1 MKLYAT
7 MISLALCFLSA
18 SSYGDPLKVVFLG
31 ESSSQDDVWLYRV
44 ECMRKAASEIGADF
58 RVDFAQG
65 DYQRHAQLIKD
76 AVAQGAEAIISP
88 FWDNIPYQEAVTE
101 AMQHGVFLYGML
113 GMEPMHLL
121 SEDLSASF
129 GYVNVDWN
137 AFGRQLAAIAVDWAQ
152 DGDQVLW
159 PTEAM
164 NSSYTLD
171 AIAGFHKYFSDL
183 GMLIHME
190 TIEVGFEAETATST
204 IKKHLE
210 NNKKVAIIATSGAIA
225 IKAANRA
232 VKELK
237 LAPEAIALIGQVVCP
252 DSVQGVR
259 EGFMPSGVNLELTDS
274 SYYAIL
280 DAFAAVKLGA
290 ARPHRSV
297 GLTQVTKSN
306 LEAVVPKAIIDGSA
320 RDRY

>member
-1 MKLYAT
+1 
-7 MISLALCFLSA
+7 
-18 SSYGDPLKVVFLG
+18 
-31 ESSSQDDVWLYRV
+31 
-44 ECMRKAASEIGADF
+44 MRKAANEIGADF
-58 RVDFAQG
+58 HVDFAQG

-76 AVAQGAEAIISP
+76 VVAQGAEAIISP
-88 FWDNIPYQEAVTE
+88 FWDSIPYQEAIIE
-101 AMQHGVFLYGML
+101 AMQDGVFLYGML

-121 SEDLSASF
+121 SEDLSAGF

-137 AFGRQLAAIAVDWAQ
+137 AFGKQLAAIAVDWAQ

-159 PTEAM
+159 PTETM

-171 AIAGFHKYFSDL
+171 AIAGFRNYFSEQ
-183 GMLIHME
+183 GILIHME
-190 TIEVGFEAETATST
+190 TIEVGFEAETATSI

-210 NNKKVAIIATSGAIA
+210 NNKKVAVIATSGAIA

-237 LAPEAIALIGQVVCP
+237 LTPEETALIGQVVCP
-252 DSVQGVR
+252 DSVQGIR

-280 DAFAAVKLGA
+280 DAFAAVKL
-290 ARPHRSV
+290 RSVPPRRSV
-297 GLTQVTKSN
+297 GLTIVTKNN
-306 LEAVVPKAIIDGSA
+306 LEAVVPKALLGN
-320 RDRY
+320 